1 MEIRMTYVS
10 DLKKVTLP
18 PSKKVTIKDTT
29 LLIIKNFSNL
39 SNIIPREYKEWFEQ
53 FGRRVKPLT
62 LKPLLLLDYFLITW
76 YNKRVKELPRWTEAS
91 SVLVMALYGTILS

>member
-39 SNIIPREYKEWFEQ
+39 SNIIPREYKE
-53 FGRRVKPLT
+53 
-62 LKPLLLLDYFLITW
+62 
-76 YNKRVKELPRWTEAS
+76 
-91 SVLVMALYGTILS
+91 